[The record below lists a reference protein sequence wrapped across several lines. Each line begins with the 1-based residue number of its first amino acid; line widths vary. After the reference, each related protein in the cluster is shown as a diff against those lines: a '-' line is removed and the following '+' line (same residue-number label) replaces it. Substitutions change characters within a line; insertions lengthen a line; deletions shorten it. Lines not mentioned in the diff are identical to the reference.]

1 MNRATKVITKMTAA
15 AAGLA
20 GLLTTE
26 ALLIY
31 HYGFEKADDALM
43 EFWSKHN
50 NTPEYAK
57 DQIREGC
64 RWLREMDVR
73 EVEVIS
79 FDGLTLRGHYLI
91 NPDAKR
97 QLIAFHGYR
106 SNAYYDFGALVRLY
120 YEAGCSVLLV
130 EQRGHRFSDGEHVS
144 MGVLERKDVTT
155 WVNYVNEVYG
165 TETQIYLTGIS
176 MGAATILMAQDQNL
190 PDNVRGMIAD
200 CGFSNTYEEVRYF
213 GSHHGIILA
222 KRKMP
227 FIDKQCQK
235 RAGFSL
241 KEANPIDA
249 LKKAKI
255 PVLFFHGTEDQLV
268 PLQNGIDNYEACTAP
283 KKLVLIEG
291 AEHAHSCFVGR
302 ERYEQEVRDF
312 FAQYDKKE

>member
-1 MNRATKVITKMTAA
+1 MNHTAKVITKITAA

-20 GLLTTE
+20 GALTAE
-26 ALLIY
+26 ALLIF

-50 NTPEYAK
+50 NTPEFAK
-57 DQIREGC
+57 EQIREGC
-64 RWLREMDVR
+64 RWLRDMDVR

-106 SNAYYDFGALVRLY
+106 SNAYYDFGALVRFY

-130 EQRGHRFSDGEHVS
+130 EQRGHRFSDGEYVS
-144 MGVLERKDVTT
+144 MGVLERRDAAT

-165 TETQIYLTGIS
+165 ADTPVYLTGIS
-176 MGAATILMAQDQNL
+176 MGAATVLMAQDQNL
-190 PDNVRGMIAD
+190 PGNVIGMIAD

-213 GSHHGIILA
+213 GAHHGILFS
-222 KRKMP
+222 KQKMP
-227 FIDKQCQK
+227 AVDKLCQK
-235 RAGFSL
+235 KAGFSL
-241 KEANPIDA
+241 KDANPADA

-255 PVLFFHGTEDQLV
+255 PVLFIHGTADALV
-268 PLQNGIDNYEACTAP
+268 PIQNSIDNYEACTAP
-283 KKLVLIEG
+283 KKLVMIVG
-291 AEHAHSCFVGR
+291 AEHAHSYFIDR
-302 ERYEQEVRDF
+302 ERYEHEVIKF
-312 FAQYDKKE
+312 FAKYD